1 MRIDELMQRLAQAGA
16 TVIIKIDHERYAEQG
31 EPWTLVIAGPALG
44 DGGFV
49 RAEEATFVECV
60 RVGLSRLRDRDE
72 RWQWVAELMP
82 E

>member
-1 MRIDELMQRLAQAGA
+1 MIEDLMERLARAGVTA
-16 TVIIKIDHERYAEQG
+16 IIKIDHERYAEQG
-31 EPWTLVIAGPALG
+31 EPWTLVISGPALG

-49 RAEEATFVECV
+49 RAEEATFAECV

-72 RWQWVAELMP
+72 RWHWVSDFLP